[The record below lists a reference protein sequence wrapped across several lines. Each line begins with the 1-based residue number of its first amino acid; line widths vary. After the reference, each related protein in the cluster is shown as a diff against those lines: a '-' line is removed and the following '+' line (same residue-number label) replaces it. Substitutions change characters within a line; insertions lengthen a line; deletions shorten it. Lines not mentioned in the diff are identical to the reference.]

1 MKKNISILG
10 STGSV
15 GLTTIDLIKQKSH
28 NFKPYLFS
36 ANKNFK
42 LICHQII
49 KYKPSFFIIED
60 LKTFLQVKKKFNSS
74 KVKILHGFKSF
85 NAKKKIDITIS
96 AIPGIDGLTPTLKLI
111 RISKKILIANKES
124 IICGWNLILREA
136 KKNKTRI
143 VPIDSEHYSILSA
156 IKGKDIEDIKKIY
169 ITASGGPFLKFTK
182 SQLMTVKPSM
192 AIRHPKWK
200 MGKKISVDSSTLMN
214 KILELIEAQK
224 IFKLKDNKIDIVI
237 HPECLVH
244 AIVCFKNGLTTL
256 VYHETSMLIPIANAI
271 FDEKLDIKN
280 FQKYKNK
287 KDEIK
292 NLNLSFKKVDSKI
305 FPIINL
311 KKRIN
316 EYPST
321 SIIIN
326 AANEVL
332 VNQFLKKKLPFLAI
346 NKIIF
351 SILRD
356 KNYKKYA
363 IRNPKNI
370 NQIYSIDKWARIV
383 TYKLIENK
391 HA

>member
-1 MKKNISILG
+1 
-10 STGSV
+10 
-15 GLTTIDLIKQKSH
+15 
-28 NFKPYLFS
+28 
-36 ANKNFK
+36 
-42 LICHQII
+42 
-49 KYKPSFFIIED
+49 
-60 LKTFLQVKKKFNSS
+60 
-74 KVKILHGFKSF
+74 
-85 NAKKKIDITIS
+85 
-96 AIPGIDGLTPTLKLI
+96 
-111 RISKKILIANKES
+111 
-124 IICGWNLILREA
+124 
-136 KKNKTRI
+136 
-143 VPIDSEHYSILSA
+143 
-156 IKGKDIEDIKKIY
+156 
-169 ITASGGPFLKFTK
+169 
-182 SQLMTVKPSM
+182 
-192 AIRHPKWK
+192 
-200 MGKKISVDSSTLMN
+200 
-214 KILELIEAQK
+214 
-224 IFKLKDNKIDIVI
+224 
-237 HPECLVH
+237 
-244 AIVCFKNGLTTL
+244 
-256 VYHETSMLIPIANAI
+256 MLIPIANAI

-332 VNQFLKKKLPFLAI
+332 VDQFLKKKLPFLAI

-363 IRNPKNI
+363 IRNTKNI

-391 HA
+391 YA